1 MPLHDAYVAC
11 DTLYEIRQ
19 GPELLFQ
26 VDFQLPL
33 ICSMIGQPDTELTE
47 EVRYS
52 TVEFVFYGP
61 DFWWKTSSD
70 SGLQKVKQKDIC
82 ALKPVLNLACPP

>member
-52 TVEFVFYGP
+52 LGEH
-61 DFWWKTSSD
+61 
-70 SGLQKVKQKDIC
+70 C
-82 ALKPVLNLACPP
+82 

>member
-47 EVRYS
+47 EARYS
-52 TVEFVFYGP
+52 LGEH
-61 DFWWKTSSD
+61 
-70 SGLQKVKQKDIC
+70 C
-82 ALKPVLNLACPP
+82 